1 MAGTFQLQSSHP
13 MRILICLILLGAVPS
28 APGYSLFD
36 DRNPESDPDL
46 VSVDFISVIQ
56 GLRDAVE
63 INGRLVTNYSPT
75 IEEKFSSTGI
85 VIDQDH
91 VMAFLGN
98 DRWIDIKSHNPRIE
112 ITTSEGQKW
121 KGALI
126 GVDQRNGVAVIRLLN
141 GKLKKTP
148 ICPQCDVKDGTTI
161 MAPVMEGV
169 NLSRY
174 RKAQVLSIGTWPGIP
189 KQSGWMIAMT
199 HALPDVNLPIFT
211 PDHRVLG
218 LIASQD
224 PRRKQTLVYPISG
237 LLSSARQII
246 KSKGDIRA
254 GWLGVFGED
263 LPASADSGIL
273 VRDMEP
279 DSPAEKAGLLPGDRL
294 VKYRGQQIQ
303 DFRQYVYLV
312 EGTPIGSKAKLEII
326 RKGNPMTL
334 EALIEARKPQQN
346 QIRLSFTFPGA
357 FGPPVPETLSEQQSS
372 QTLIGLQT
380 ELLTPPLADAMHI
393 PGQTGL
399 LVLDVVKQKPADLAG
414 VRAGDVITS
423 INGRPIDDPFR
434 FASYLMTRNWSV
446 PLVLRILRKGTEITI
461 PIQVPDGDR

>member
-56 GLRDAVE
+56 GVRDAVE

-112 ITTSEGQKW
+112 ITTSEGQQW
-121 KGALI
+121 KGELI
-126 GVDQRNGVAVIRLLN
+126 GVDQRNGVAVVRLLN

-148 ICPQCDVKDGTTI
+148 VCPQCDVKDGATI
-161 MAPVMEGV
+161 MAPVMGGS
-169 NLSRY
+169 NLSQY
-174 RKAQVLSIGTWPGIP
+174 RKAQILSIGTWPGLP

-199 HALPDVNLPIFT
+199 HDLPGVNLPIFT

-218 LIASQD
+218 LTASHD
-224 PRRKQTLVYPISG
+224 PRRKQTLVYPISE
-237 LLSSARQII
+237 LLTSARQIL

-254 GWLGVFGED
+254 GWLGVLLD
-263 LPASADSGIL
+263 DMHPSKDPGIL
-273 VRDMEP
+273 IRGVEP
-279 DSPAEKAGLLPGDRL
+279 DSPAQRAGLRSGDLL
-294 VKYRGQQIQ
+294 VKYRICASL
-303 DFRQYVYLV
+303 F
-312 EGTPIGSKAKLEII
+312 
-326 RKGNPMTL
+326 TL
-334 EALIEARKPQQN
+334 PSGR
-346 QIRLSFTFPGA
+346 RLSPRQN
-357 FGPPVPETLSEQQSS
+357 SKSS
-372 QTLIGLQT
+372 GK
-380 ELLTPPLADAMHI
+380 AI
-393 PGQTGL
+393 P
-399 LVLDVVKQKPADLAG
+399 
-414 VRAGDVITS
+414 
-423 INGRPIDDPFR
+423 
-434 FASYLMTRNWSV
+434 
-446 PLVLRILRKGTEITI
+446 
-461 PIQVPDGDR
+461 